1 MLLNKLRKA
10 LGMMLTLVALVM
22 GGTGLYC
29 KLQAEGLEKQE
40 VTPGAG
46 AGAPKRNAS
55 MTDMASMQGVW
66 VVVSAEAAGA
76 AIPLL
81 ENQEYQLPLLESQEY
96 QVPLIGSQTDEVAL
110 SPGARLDV
118 CGVHKDGKAG
128 EKADSS
134 KTDLDCLRGG
144 QSVASTEIGSTPSK
158 IEEKSSKEADPPT
171 WEDAPRQNGP
181 PKSDKEKLQGK
192 WKVVSAEANGREAP
206 DAEKLKREWTF
217 EGDKIIVKVGE
228 EKRESTF
235 KLDPGTKPKAIDIIP
250 PEGSTENNGKPFKG
264 IYALEDDR
272 LKICFVPDMAERPSE
287 FATKEG
293 YRALLLMLERVKP

>member
-1 MLLNKLRKA
+1 MLLNNLRQA

-22 GGTGLYC
+22 GETGLYC
-29 KLQAEGLEKQE
+29 KLQGEGPEKQE
-40 VTPGAG
+40 VTQGAG

-55 MTDMASMQGVW
+55 MTDMPSIQGVW
-66 VVVSAEAAGA
+66 VVVSAEATGA

-81 ENQEYQLPLLESQEY
+81 ENQEYQLPLLESQQY
-96 QVPLIGSQTDEVAL
+96 QVSIIGSQTDEVAL
-110 SPGARLDV
+110 SPGARLHV
-118 CGVHKDGKAG
+118 CGLDKDRKAG
-128 EKADSS
+128 EKADST
-134 KTDLDCLRGG
+134 KTSTACGGG
-144 QSVASTEIGSTPSK
+144 QSVASTEIGSTRSK
-158 IEEKSSKEADPPT
+158 MEEKSSKEADPPQ

-293 YRALLLMLERVKP
+293 YRALLLMLERVKL